1 MVKNVLIGIS
11 GIITGGIIGYLIKG
25 KSNKKKIDEA
35 EEKITMAYTVY
46 NSVEQVE
53 RETNDN
59 LRRIEDENYKKEELQ
74 MELWEE
80 RNKLEEIIDEL
91 KMLKYDAEMRE
102 ILRNNEI
109 NEKGLTKS
117 DISKIMSDAMKII
130 IKSREELDED
140 SESDESCTFE
150 ILED

>member
-1 MVKNVLIGIS
+1 
-11 GIITGGIIGYLIKG
+11 
-25 KSNKKKIDEA
+25 
-35 EEKITMAYTVY
+35 MAYTVY

-80 RNKLEEIIDEL
+80 RNKLEETIDEL
-91 KMLKYDAEMRE
+91 KMLKYDAEMQE
-102 ILRNNEI
+102 ILRDNEI
-109 NEKGLTKS
+109 NEKELTKS

>member
-25 KSNKKKIDEA
+25 KSDKKKINEA
-35 EEKITMAYTVY
+35 EKKLTMAYTVY

-59 LRRIEDENYKKEELQ
+59 LKRIEDENYKKEELQ

-80 RNKLEEIIDEL
+80 RNKLEETIDEL
-91 KMLKYDAEMRE
+91 KMLKYDAEMQE

-109 NEKGLTKS
+109 NEKELTKS

>member
-1 MVKNVLIGIS
+1 MLKNVLIGIS

-25 KSNKKKIDEA
+25 KSDKKKIDEA
-35 EEKITMAYTVY
+35 EKKLTMAYTVY

-80 RNKLEEIIDEL
+80 RNKLEETIDEL
-91 KMLKYDAEMRE
+91 KMLKYDAEMQE

-109 NEKGLTKS
+109 NERELTES
-117 DISKIMSDAMKII
+117 DISKIMSNAMKII